1 MKIQFLIN
9 FFILN
14 FINTLK
20 WSPEALA
27 EKVPSW
33 NYLNDPEDLIGGLR
47 RYASQYVLMNR

>member
-1 MKIQFLIN
+1 MKIQLLIN

-33 NYLNDPEDLIGGLR
+33 NYLNDPEDLI
-47 RYASQYVLMNR
+47 ND